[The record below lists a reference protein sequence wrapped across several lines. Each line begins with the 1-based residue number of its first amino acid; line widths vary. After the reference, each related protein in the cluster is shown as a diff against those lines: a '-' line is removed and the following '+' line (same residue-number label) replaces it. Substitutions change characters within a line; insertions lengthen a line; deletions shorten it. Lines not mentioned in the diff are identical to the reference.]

1 MSEAARR
8 GQGCRTRPALVAAGL
23 LFSAATAAAAAVL
36 APTGPAFA
44 QAADGVTDPALT
56 PVVTPA
62 RELDLLE
69 VYEVASSLMSYQNPL
84 FIFPG
89 LKAEGFTVNGD
100 GGEFNIVVKG
110 LGLPDSAATLP
121 EPVILHL
128 PGMTRGNEL
137 IDLRVEGLPTS
148 SILADGQSLKLINP
162 VFEGT
167 WSLPGRGFQAFD
179 LSLDRASFQ
188 GEGISHQLRDLRIR
202 LAEDARTDRV
212 ALTFSLKSFE
222 VDYGD
227 SFTGT
232 ERVQGF
238 RLSLS
243 GPRGEM
249 APQTLLKLAYR
260 LSSLALGTSV
270 FHDSLVEDPPPVASL
285 NGLDLRLEIDSD
297 VWEQTVPPAAG
308 KIDRLDARVQILPG
322 DDPRESRLQ
331 VEASVSAMEQGLDG
345 MSLSL
350 AKPSALRLS
359 LAGLE
364 ARALADLL
372 LDQPALG
379 PVPGEEPFDPPLRM
393 VAEVD
398 LAKLRLGIPQLDFDM
413 AAQSARGSLSSDP
426 VDAGAGQSLLL
437 SAAATDMAVRD
448 WPEDSVLNPFATQV
462 LLPLLPREA
471 NLSLAVE
478 GLELDAARGI
488 ITALLGLDLRGLFA
502 ALPADPGALRFR
514 LADGLFRSRL
524 LEAEWSGELSP
535 RAGRIPLQGRFAL
548 ETGALTPL
556 QVSMQQ
562 SLATP
567 IPAVTQS
574 LSAGV
579 LGLTLLQSFAVREEG
594 GRLSFDIEFPET
606 GGLPLVNG
614 RPLPFQQFI
623 R

>member
-8 GQGCRTRPALVAAGL
+8 GQGSRWGRAQLVAGLLLVAA
-23 LFSAATAAAAAVL
+23 AVAL
-36 APTGPAFA
+36 APTGSASA
-44 QAADGVTDPALT
+44 QSEEGVSDPGLA
-56 PVVTPA
+56 PVVIPA

-110 LGLPDSAATLP
+110 LGLPDSMATLP
-121 EPVILHL
+121 DPVILHL

-148 SILADGQSLKLINP
+148 TILAEGQSLKLINP
-162 VFEGT
+162 VFEGM
-167 WSLPGRGFQAFD
+167 WSLSDRGFQAFD

-202 LAEDARTDRV
+202 LSEDERADRV
-212 ALTFSLKSFE
+212 ALSFSLKSFE

-232 ERVQGF
+232 ERAQGF

-249 APQTLLKLAYR
+249 APQTLLTLAYR
-260 LSSLALGTSV
+260 LSSLALGTGV
-270 FHDSLVEDPPPVASL
+270 FHESLVEDPPPVGSL

-308 KIDRLDARVQILPG
+308 KINRVDARLQILPG
-322 DDPRESRLQ
+322 TEPRESRVQ
-331 VEASVSAMEQGLDG
+331 VEASIGAMEQGLDG
-345 MSLSL
+345 MSLSV
-350 AKPSALRLS
+350 AKPATLTLS

-372 LDQPALG
+372 LEQPSLG
-379 PVPGEEPFDPPLRM
+379 PIPGAAAFDAPLGM
-393 VAEVD
+393 AVD
-398 LAKLRLGIPQLDFDM
+398 LDLAQLRLGIPQLDFDI
-413 AAQSARGSLSSDP
+413 AAKSVRGSLTS
-426 VDAGAGQSLLL
+426 AAEGTGADQSLHL
-437 SAAATDMAVRD
+437 SASANDMAVRD
-448 WPEDSVLNPFATQV
+448 WPEESALNPFATQV

-471 NLSLAVE
+471 NLSFAVE
-478 GLELDAARGI
+478 GLEADAARGI

-502 ALPADPGALRFR
+502 ALPSDLASLRFR
-514 LADGLFRSRL
+514 LADGLIRSRL
-524 LEAEWSGELSP
+524 LEAEWSGELRP
-535 RAGRIPLQGRFAL
+535 RAGRIPIQGTFAL

-567 IPAVTQS
+567 IPAVTQT